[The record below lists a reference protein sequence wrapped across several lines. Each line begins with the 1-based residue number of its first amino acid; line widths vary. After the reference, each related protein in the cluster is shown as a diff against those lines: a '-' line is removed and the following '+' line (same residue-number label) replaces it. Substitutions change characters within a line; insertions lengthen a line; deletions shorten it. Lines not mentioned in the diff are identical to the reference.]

1 MRYVIGCTFLLI
13 GLATFAPSDSF
24 AKNCLRSKAEYWSKS
39 AQPYWA
45 QSCYEAES
53 ELLTEPEE
61 TLYRQ
66 HISIL
71 DCRTAREIYETAFRR
86 RHPELPLEIKFP
98 LDEADWMEWIIEHNA
113 HDLYFC
119 FTARKLLNAEAEI
132 ARLKLE
138 VPPFPDLV
146 EALRFDPE
154 GRRPPAISDLYAA
167 IVDLWFLAEADHPG
181 AQALLAEVALLKDR
195 TALAPGYALFLIERA
210 TWKGHR
216 IANVDEL
223 RRRAAAKL
231 PEDAI
236 DELTALAARPDA
248 DFFDWLVA
256 RRKAGTL
263 PQ

>member
-1 MRYVIGCTFLLI
+1 MS
-13 GLATFAPSDSF
+13 P
-24 AKNCLRSKAEYWSKS
+24 LRSS
-39 AQPYWA
+39 
-45 QSCYEAES
+45 SCLAVAV
-53 ELLTEPEE
+53 L
-61 TLYRQ
+61 
-66 HISIL
+66 SIL
-71 DCRTAREIYETAFRR
+71 GGCKGETVVKDN
-86 RHPELPLEIKFP
+86 PEVVSRLQACAEKAKSK
-98 LDEADWMEWIIEHNA
+98 D
-113 HDLYFC
+113 DLIASY
-119 FTARKLLNAEAEI
+119 EAEI

-223 RRRAAAKL
+223 RRRAAANL

-236 DELTALAARPDA
+236 AELTALAARPEA
-248 DFFDWLVA
+248 NYSDWLLA

-263 PQ
+263 PE